1 MVTKKNFSEQELN
14 LISDVTHIALGNA
27 GSAMAK
33 MVRDEFLIKGVEIKA
48 ENPENHFKLLD
59 QNEKYHMLFTEVVGD
74 LSAATYL
81 LISPEVENILCD
93 VLLPGSMLGRAEMRE
108 ATMLEIDNIVIA
120 AMVTKFS
127 EILGQ
132 NIHGDVPAY
141 QQKARTEVESEISH
155 KLAEMDACVSFR
167 GRITTFYKGI
177 SIEFICFFDDSI
189 VNAIKNF
196 DFDKRRQLNVA
207 PKSNSNSAKEEK
219 GVSSFFKKIFS

>member
-1 MVTKKNFSEQELN
+1 MVTKRKFSEKELD
-14 LISDVTHIALGNA
+14 LVSDVTHIALGNA

-33 MVRDEFLIKGVEIKA
+33 MVRDEFLIKGVEIGVEK
-48 ENPENHFKLLD
+48 PENHFQLQD
-59 QNEKYHMLFTEVVGD
+59 GNTNYHVLFTEVVGD

-108 ATMLEIDNIVIA
+108 ATLLEMDNIVIA

-132 NIHGDVPAY
+132 NIHGDVPAL
-141 QQKARTEVESEISH
+141 QLQSREEVESAISH
-155 KLAEMDACVSFR
+155 KFSEMDACVSFR

-177 SIEFICFFDDSI
+177 SIEFICFFDGTI

-196 DFDKRRQLNVA
+196 DFDKRKQLKVA
-207 PKSNSNSAKEEK
+207 SQKTDSSKEEK
-219 GVSSFFKKIFS
+219 GVSGFFKKIFS

>member
-1 MVTKKNFSEQELN
+1 MVTKKKFSEQELN

-33 MVRDEFLIKGVEIKA
+33 MVRDESLIKGVEIKT
-48 ENPENHFKLLD
+48 ENPENHFRLRD
-59 QNEKYHMLFTEVVGD
+59 QNEKYHVLFTEVVGD

-93 VLLPGSMLGRAEMRE
+93 VLLPASMIGRKEMRE
-108 ATMLEIDNIVIA
+108 ATLLEIDNIVIA

-132 NIHGDVPAY
+132 NIYGDVPATRLS
-141 QQKARTEVESEISH
+141 ARSEVESEITH
-155 KLAEMDACVSFR
+155 KLSEMDGSLSFR

-177 SIEFICFFDDSI
+177 SIEFICFFNDSI

-196 DFDKRRQLNVA
+196 DFDKRKQLKVA
-207 PKSNSNSAKEEK
+207 VQNNTESKEGK
-219 GVSSFFKKIFS
+219 GVGAFLKKIFN

>member
-1 MVTKKNFSEQELN
+1 MVTKKKFSEKELN

-27 GSAMAK
+27 GGAMAK

-48 ENPENHFKLLD
+48 ENPESHFRLKD
-59 QNEKYHMLFTEVVGD
+59 QNEKYHVLFTEVVGD

-93 VLLPGSMLGRAEMRE
+93 ILLPGSMLGREEMRE
-108 ATMLEIDNIVIA
+108 ATLLEMDNIVIA
-120 AMVTKFS
+120 GMVTKFS

-132 NIHGDVPAY
+132 NIHGDVPAL
-141 QQKARTEVESEISH
+141 QLQAKSEVESEISH
-155 KLAEMDACVSFR
+155 KLAEMDVCVSFR

-189 VNAIKNF
+189 INAIKNF
-196 DFDKRRQLNVA
+196 DFDKRKQLKVS
-207 PKSNSNSAKEEK
+207 PKTNEEVQEGK
-219 GVSSFFKKIFS
+219 GVASFFKKIFS